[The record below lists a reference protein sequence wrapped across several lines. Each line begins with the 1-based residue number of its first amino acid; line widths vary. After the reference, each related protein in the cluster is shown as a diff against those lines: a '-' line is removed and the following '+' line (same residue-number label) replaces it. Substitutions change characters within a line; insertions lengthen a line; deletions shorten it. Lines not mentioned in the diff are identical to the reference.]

1 MASIATSARTL
12 GTWRKNA
19 RGRNLSTI
27 PYYSCY
33 MLYSN
38 ASGTCAKFLG
48 TPIVGANKKPIWV
61 PKTLVNNLQ
70 GSNQVWV
77 SKKI

>member
-33 MLYSN
+33 MLYRN
-38 ASGTCAKFLG
+38 
-48 TPIVGANKKPIWV
+48 VV
-61 PKTLVNNLQ
+61 VLVL
-70 GSNQVWV
+70 SFWAPL
-77 SKKI
+77 